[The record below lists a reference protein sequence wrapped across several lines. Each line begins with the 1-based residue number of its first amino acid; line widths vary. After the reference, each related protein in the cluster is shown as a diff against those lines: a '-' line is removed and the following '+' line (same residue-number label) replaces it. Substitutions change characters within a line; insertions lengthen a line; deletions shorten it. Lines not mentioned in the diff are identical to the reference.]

1 MVAVS
6 GNTFPVKE
14 KIKALGGRWNGDRK
28 CWMVPADKADQAK
41 ALVAVAPRTK
51 RSGFAPRA
59 SSGFRRFECDDCC
72 DMVTSGTRCWE
83 TGLTH

>member
-41 ALVAVAPRTK
+41 ALVA
-51 RSGFAPRA
+51 GAPRA